1 MTFQPVLER
10 ELREASRRSATYWTR
25 FQVAAAALVPM
36 AFMLTGPVQF
46 GSTAAMGAQ
55 TFQLLAFLA
64 FLSAM
69 LAAVR
74 LTADCLSSEKRDGTL
89 GFLFLTDLKAS
100 DVVIGKLAATSLNA
114 VYGLLALMP
123 VLTIPVLC
131 GGVTLADVLRLAFVL
146 LNGLFFALSL
156 AMMVSALNWE
166 ERKAVGMTVVLLF
179 AIGGGLPL
187 AGSIVESSGG
197 SRTLAWLLNVAS
209 PGYACRMVMS
219 ASYRISPQ
227 AFWGSVVVTHV
238 LGWLFLWVTCR
249 VLPHVW
255 QDRPSGG
262 WLLRWREWCRQAL
275 MGNPVSRAT
284 FRRRLLGV
292 NPIFWLASRERRTRW
307 YPWIFLGSVAAIGG
321 FTCWMLR
328 VRGVEFW
335 PLVFVCFLLHGFLKH
350 WIANEACF
358 AFSTDRDKGALELLL
373 STPLAMKDVVRGH
386 LLALSRRFLAPVLV
400 VMAVELVLLFI
411 AVHTKD
417 SSGSTSVFFW
427 LALALFGLVVFV
439 ADVFALVWVGWWSGV
454 VSKNASGAVSAT
466 YLRLLL
472 IPWMLA
478 LAAWVPLMLLFD
490 SPGEVGPVLALLL
503 WVATSLWAD
512 AFFGRRARV
521 KLYTELRLA
530 AVERY
535 AGGDPTTRWWQR
547 LGRQLG
553 LHFARRTVRAT
564 ERIQT
569 TP

>member
-1 MTFQPVLER
+1 
-10 ELREASRRSATYWTR
+10 
-25 FQVAAAALVPM
+25 VAAAALVPM
-36 AFMLTGPVQF
+36 AFMLTGPVRF
-46 GSTAAMGAQ
+46 TSTAAMGAQ

-114 VYGLLALMP
+114 LYGLLALLP

-131 GGVTLADVLRLAFVL
+131 GGVTLADVTRLAFVL

-197 SRTLAWLLNVAS
+197 SRLVAGLLNVAS

-219 ASYRISPQ
+219 ASYGISPQ
-227 AFWGSVVVTHV
+227 AFWVSVAVTHV

-255 QDRPSGG
+255 QDRPAGG

-284 FRRRLLGV
+284 FRRQLFGV
-292 NPIFWLASRERRTRW
+292 NPIFWLASRERRTWW

-321 FTCWMLR
+321 FTCWVLK
-328 VRGVEFW
+328 VKGVEFA
-335 PLVFVCFLLHGFLKH
+335 PVIFSSFLLHAFFKH
-350 WIANEACF
+350 WIATEACY
-358 AFSTDRDKGALELLL
+358 ALSTDRDRGALELLL

-386 LLALSRRFLAPVLV
+386 WLALSRRFLAPVFV
-400 VMAVELVLLFI
+400 VMAVELVLLFV
-411 AVHTKD
+411 AVQTKD
-417 SSGSTSVFFW
+417 SSESASVFFW

-439 ADVFALVWVGWWSGV
+439 ADVFALIWVGWWSGV

-466 YLRLLL
+466 YLRLFL

-478 LAAWVPLMLLFD
+478 LGAWAPLMIWFD
-490 SPGEVGPVLALLL
+490 PPTEGGSVLALVL
-503 WVATSLWAD
+503 WVVTSLWAD
-512 AFFGRRARV
+512 VFYGRRARA
-521 KLYTELRLA
+521 KIHTELRLA

-535 AGGDPTTRWWQR
+535 GGGDSSMRWWRR
-547 LGRQLG
+547 LGLRLAQRSTHAPLG
-553 LHFARRTVRAT
+553 IEPVSRL
-564 ERIQT
+564 
-569 TP
+569 